1 MGSIKQPNHR
11 LAAVMAS
18 AGVSNKSLAARVAA
32 LARRDGQAISP
43 DHVSVRRW
51 LDGVV
56 PQGRTPHYIALAL
69 SDKLGYPITV
79 SDIGLDRGDSA
90 KLDDLPRDG
99 ARYPTEWATSVD
111 LLTKLSGADL
121 NDDPAAIQAPWR
133 TDATPGLITG
143 FLFGEI
149 PTEPISDDGGM
160 PSTTSGGPADAIR
173 ATAASLM
180 DLDFRFGGG
189 HVRRLLLFYFRSEVL
204 PLLRKHHS
212 EPTRRELFRAAA
224 EVIELLGWSAY
235 DAGRFGAA
243 QRYYA
248 QALRLAREAADDLLG
263 GWMLA
268 SLSHQANY
276 LGRYND
282 AVQLARASYS
292 TVGKSNVTAGCLSL
306 AMEARALA
314 SLGEAQGC
322 TRAIH
327 KAEQLFERQTPND
340 DPPWIAFFNS
350 EELAGEAAH
359 CYRDLGRARETRIF
373 GAMALDP
380 ANTPPRTRAFIGMVN
395 AAGALS
401 GGSLDEAVALAS
413 EAVDYAIS
421 LQSKRYLRYLVD
433 FQRQLRADY
442 PQDPLTV
449 SFVEKVQNHYPN
461 LKPTGMRSG

>member
-1 MGSIKQPNHR
+1 
-11 LAAVMAS
+11 
-18 AGVSNKSLAARVAA
+18 
-32 LARRDGQAISP
+32 
-43 DHVSVRRW
+43 
-51 LDGVV
+51 
-56 PQGRTPHYIALAL
+56 
-69 SDKLGYPITV
+69 
-79 SDIGLDRGDSA
+79 
-90 KLDDLPRDG
+90 
-99 ARYPTEWATSVD
+99 
-111 LLTKLSGADL
+111 
-121 NDDPAAIQAPWR
+121 
-133 TDATPGLITG
+133 
-143 FLFGEI
+143 
-149 PTEPISDDGGM
+149 
-160 PSTTSGGPADAIR
+160 
-173 ATAASLM
+173 
-180 DLDFRFGGG
+180 
-189 HVRRLLLFYFRSEVL
+189 
-204 PLLRKHHS
+204 
-212 EPTRRELFRAAA
+212 
-224 EVIELLGWSAY
+224 
-235 DAGRFGAA
+235 
-243 QRYYA
+243 
-248 QALRLAREAADDLLG
+248 
-263 GWMLA
+263 MLA